1 MADEELLSILAAQ
14 PLFRRLDPEE
24 LARVAARVK
33 GRTLAPGEELF
44 IEGKTFPAY
53 FILRSGRLALL
64 RIDADGV
71 ERLIRHL
78 QPGEGIGV
86 HALFLNDPRD
96 VTAMAITRVEGW
108 LLEKSEFDALLAEHP
123 DLIHRLE
130 LPPDVEARLRAPRF
144 PWLEPEEQVLAAI
157 HRHWFSVIPV
167 LLPPLVL
174 LLVFIVLTT
183 FLAAELGWWPALFLN
198 AIPLILLGAQVWNWW
213 DDQYIL
219 TTRRIV
225 HIERERWLYVFP
237 GPETRQDMP
246 LDQIQEV
253 QILRRTPLAS
263 PYLFDFGDI
272 EVEAFSGRVAFSNLP
287 QPDGIRRLI
296 YEQIDRLRALQQARQ
311 RYRLQQELRHRLGL
325 APTPPEAAPA
335 LSTPAPPGWVE
346 RIGLILRAVA
356 HYLFPPLRETAGDRV
371 IYRKHWVALFRSI
384 GLGPPMALGLW
395 VLGWVLHAHHVWPI
409 DRIEPGIR
417 WGGLILSGMLLG
429 IWWWWRYENWRND
442 EYILTPTQLI
452 LSQRLPM
459 LMREETQTANLARI
473 QSVEYTIPSILARLL
488 NYGHVVVRVPGGD
501 FYLQYVGSPR
511 QVQQEITRRMEA
523 YRRRLQEEEAA
534 RQRRNVVDTIAAYD
548 RLRFGPPG
556 VGGGHGALPG
566 AQGGPHFRS

>member
-44 IEGKTFPAY
+44 IKGETFPAY

>member
-1 MADEELLSILAAQ
+1 MADEELMAVLAAQ
-14 PLFRRLDPEE
+14 PLFRRLDPQE
-24 LARVAARVK
+24 LAWVAARVK
-33 GRTLAPGEELF
+33 VKTLAPGEELF
-44 IEGKTFPAY
+44 IEGETFPAY

-71 ERLIRHL
+71 ERLVRHV
-78 QPGEGIGV
+78 QPGEGIGA
-86 HALFLNDPRD
+86 HSLFLNDPRD
-96 VTAMAITRVEGW
+96 VTALAITPVNGW
-108 LLEKSEFDALLAEHP
+108 LLEKAEFDALLAEHP
-123 DLIHRLE
+123 DLIHRLD
-130 LPPDVEARLRAPRF
+130 LPPDVEARLRSPRF
-144 PWLEPEEQVLAAI
+144 GWLEPDEQVLAAI
-157 HRHWFSVIPV
+157 HRHWFSLIPV

-183 FLAAELGWWPALFLN
+183 FLVAELGWWPALFLN
-198 AIPLILLGAQVWNWW
+198 GIPLILLGAQVWNWW

-272 EVEAFSGRVAFSNLP
+272 EVEAFSGRIAFSNLP
-287 QPDGIRRLI
+287 QPDEIRRLI

-325 APTPPEAAPA
+325 SPTPSAAAPDA
-335 LSTPAPPGWVE
+335 AAEPSPPGLLGRLWLVLKAGA
-346 RIGLILRAVA
+346 R
-356 HYLFPPLRETAGDRV
+356 YLFPPLRETVGDRI
-371 IYRKHWVALFRSI
+371 IYRKHWVALIRSI
-384 GLGPPMALGLW
+384 GWGPPVATGLW
-395 VLGWVLHAHHVWPI
+395 LAAWLLHTLHVWPI

-417 WGGLILSGMLLG
+417 LGALILSGLLLG
-429 IWWWWRYENWRND
+429 VWWWWRYENWRND
-442 EYILTPTQLI
+442 EYILTSSQLI
-452 LSQRLPM
+452 LSQRLPA

-501 FYLQYVGSPR
+501 FHLRYVGSPR

-534 RQRRNVVDTIAAYD
+534 RQRRHVVDTIAAYD

-556 VGGGHGALPG
+556 LRGGSEAPT
-566 AQGGPHFRS
+566 S